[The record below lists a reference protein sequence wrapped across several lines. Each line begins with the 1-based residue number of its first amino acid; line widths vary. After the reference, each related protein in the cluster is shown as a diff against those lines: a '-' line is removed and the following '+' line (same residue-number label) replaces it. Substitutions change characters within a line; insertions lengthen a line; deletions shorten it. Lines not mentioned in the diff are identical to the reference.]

1 MAKSWDILRN
11 KIIKMGEK
19 RGFKADLSRKM
30 GINQTRLGAYL
41 VGLRIPR
48 MDQLDKFAA
57 ALNIEPWDL
66 ITPEDIINKEPEQG
80 PTVASLLNIIEVQD
94 LSIKQFK
101 AQIDSALQQLTLAI
115 EALRAENKDK

>member
-1 MAKSWDILRN
+1 
-11 KIIKMGEK
+11 MGEQ
-19 RGFKADLSRKM
+19 RGFKAELSRKM
-30 GINQTRLGAYL
+30 GINQTRLRAYL

-66 ITPEDIINKEPEQG
+66 ITPEDIINKTPEQG